1 MTQPVEPPTLDQVL
15 DLVERLPLADQ
26 ARLVEQVL
34 PRLTHALTAEGAAIE
49 TGDQDAPDSA
59 AFAELIQQGAAI
71 ETGDQ
76 DAPDSAAFAELIQLG
91 QRLARDWP
99 AGIQSADVLSA
110 MRDER

>member
-1 MTQPVEPPTLDQVL
+1 MAHPIEPPTLDQVL

-34 PRLTHALTAEGAAIE
+34 PRLTHALTAEPAAIE
-49 TGDQDAPDSA
+49 TSEQDAPDSA
-59 AFAELIQQGAAI
+59 AFAELMA
-71 ETGDQ
+71 
-76 DAPDSAAFAELIQLG
+76 LG

-99 AGIQSADVLSA
+99 AGVTSADVLSA

>member
-26 ARLVEQVL
+26 ARLIEQVL

-49 TGDQDAPDSA
+49 IGDQDAPDSA
-59 AFAELIQQGAAI
+59 AFAELIA
-71 ETGDQ
+71 
-76 DAPDSAAFAELIQLG
+76 LG
-91 QRLARDWP
+91 QRLAHDWP

-110 MRDER
+110 MRDE

>member
-1 MTQPVEPPTLDQVL
+1 MSQNVEPPTLDQVL

-34 PRLTHALTAEGAAIE
+34 PRLTHALTAEPTATEISE
-49 TGDQDAPDSA
+49 K
-59 AFAELIQQGAAI
+59 
-71 ETGDQ
+71 

-91 QRLARDWP
+91 QSLAHGWP
-99 AGIQSADVLSA
+99 AGVQSADILSA

>member
-1 MTQPVEPPTLDQVL
+1 MMAQPVEPPTLDQVL

-34 PRLTHALTAEGAAIE
+34 PRLTHALTAERAAIE
-49 TGDQDAPDSA
+49 TGEQEIPD
-59 AFAELIQQGAAI
+59 
-71 ETGDQ
+71 
-76 DAPDSAAFAELIQLG
+76 PDAFAELIQLG

>member
-1 MTQPVEPPTLDQVL
+1 MAQPVEPPTLDQVL

-34 PRLTHALTAEGAAIE
+34 PRLIHALTAEGAAIE
-49 TGDQDAPDSA
+49 TGDQNAPD
-59 AFAELIQQGAAI
+59 
-71 ETGDQ
+71 
-76 DAPDSAAFAELIQLG
+76 PAAFAELIQLG

-99 AGIQSADVLSA
+99 AGIQSVDILSA

>member
-15 DLVERLPLADQ
+15 TMVERLPLADQ

-34 PRLTHALTAEGAAIE
+34 PRLTHALTAKPEAIE
-49 TGDQDAPDSA
+49 AS
-59 AFAELIQQGAAI
+59 
-71 ETGDQ
+71 DQ

-99 AGIQSADVLSA
+99 AGIQSVDILSA

>member
-1 MTQPVEPPTLDQVL
+1 MMPQPVEPPTLDQVL
-15 DLVERLPLADQ
+15 GLVERLPLADQ

-34 PRLTHALTAEGAAIE
+34 PRLTHALTAEPE
-49 TGDQDAPDSA
+49 
-59 AFAELIQQGAAI
+59 EI

-91 QRLARDWP
+91 QRLARNWP
-99 AGIQSADVLSA
+99 VGIQSADVLSA

>member
-49 TGDQDAPDSA
+49 TSEQDAPDS
-59 AFAELIQQGAAI
+59 
-71 ETGDQ
+71 T
-76 DAPDSAAFAELIQLG
+76 AFAELIQLG
-91 QRLARDWP
+91 GACGGL
-99 AGIQSADVLSA
+99 V
-110 MRDER
+110 RDELVVLLLHLGLGDVAASEVALSPLQ

>member
-15 DLVERLPLADQ
+15 TLVERLPLADQ

-34 PRLTHALTAEGAAIE
+34 PRLTHALTAEPAAIE
-49 TGDQDAPDSA
+49 TSEQDAPDSA
-59 AFAELIQQGAAI
+59 AFAEI
-71 ETGDQ
+71 
-76 DAPDSAAFAELIQLG
+76 IQLG

-99 AGIQSADVLSA
+99 AGVTSADVLSA